1 MTQSSKHSP
10 QVNDS
15 ESILSDIPLDKM
27 DQFVDQMLKAIP
39 PKPRLD
45 SAQSAPLQVRPEED
59 VETEAEGERYGE
71 LRRLK
76 ALRGFKVP
84 QARTKTSS

>member
-1 MTQSSKHSP
+1 MKKSSKHSP
-10 QVNDS
+10 KVNDS

-45 SAQSAPLQVRPEED
+45 SVQSPPLHAKPEED
-59 VETEAEGERYGE
+59 VETEAEGKRYGE

-76 ALRGFKVP
+76 ALRISNALRA
-84 QARTKTSS
+84 QTRE